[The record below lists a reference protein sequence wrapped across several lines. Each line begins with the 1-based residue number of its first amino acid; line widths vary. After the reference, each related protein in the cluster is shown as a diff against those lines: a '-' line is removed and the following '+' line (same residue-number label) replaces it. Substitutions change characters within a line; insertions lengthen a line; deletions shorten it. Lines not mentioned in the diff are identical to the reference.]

1 MASNLDKKTI
11 LNMENTARY
20 QAKQDLNI
28 KFSTADRDSAVFVF
42 NVTKNK
48 KPLLLSEENVLGHIA
63 LKHSDGSFIKDTLHF
78 TEHDINGKFEYYIPN
93 ELLKR
98 EGTVTMQV
106 FISEKGNS
114 NVIVAER
121 ILSFG
126 IEQSIISQISAE
138 TKLQYIVEYDDLQAV
153 LTERINAI
161 EEQMA
166 NAEDYVSQ
174 LKQAKEQ
181 GLSDLEIARTSSIE
195 ELNNKANAKITELE
209 NKAKTYSNKFDDDK
223 KYMDDKHL
231 EFKDSVLNSEVVTQG
246 ESKEWQKHK
255 MTQSNGD
262 RIRVSDIDPV
272 TLSTGYYQ
280 AWRVKNAPVESDT
293 SGSYWNIDVTTAYDD
308 VKQIQAVLSYTG
320 QIFQKNI
327 HKGND
332 SGWKELI
339 SLSQDEE
346 VETKSSAEQ
355 RANETLTDANQYTN
369 EKISNQRKILFEG
382 NAKGMGTSINLSES
396 HKNYKYLFVTFE
408 SPRGIDTAIND
419 NNLPNNNNIIL
430 TSSNLNDEDGS
441 TLKVYEAILTKE
453 SNTKFIISNEVFNN
467 LKTGAT
473 GKDEEGSITVVR
485 IEGWN

>member
-1 MASNLDKKTI
+1 MVSNLDKSTI
-11 LNMENTARY
+11 LNMENTAKY

-28 KFSTADRDSAVFVF
+28 KFSTADRDSAVFIF

-93 ELLKR
+93 DLLKR
-98 EGTVTMQV
+98 EGTVTMQI

-138 TKLQYIVEYDDLQAV
+138 TKLQYIVEYDELQAV

-166 NAEDYVSQ
+166 NAEDYVTQ

-195 ELNNKANAKITELE
+195 ELNNKANAKIAELE

-223 KYMDDKHL
+223 KYMDDKHQ

-272 TLSTGYYQ
+272 NLESGYYQ
-280 AWRVKNAPVESDT
+280 MWRVKNAPVGRDDA
-293 SGSYWNIDVTTAYDD
+293 GSYWNIDVTTAFDD
-308 VKQIQAVLSYTG
+308 VKQIKAVLSYTG
-320 QIFQKNI
+320 QTFQKNI

-332 SGWKELI
+332 SGWKEMI
-339 SLSQDEE
+339 SLPLDEE
-346 VETKSSAEQ
+346 VETKNSAEQ
-355 RANETLTDANQYTN
+355 RANETLTDANQYTDN
-369 EKISNQRKILFEG
+369 KLSNQRKILFEG

-408 SPRGIDTAIND
+408 TPRGIDTAIND

-430 TSSNLNDEDGS
+430 TSLNLNDEDGS

-473 GKDEEGSITVVR
+473 GKDEEGNITVMR